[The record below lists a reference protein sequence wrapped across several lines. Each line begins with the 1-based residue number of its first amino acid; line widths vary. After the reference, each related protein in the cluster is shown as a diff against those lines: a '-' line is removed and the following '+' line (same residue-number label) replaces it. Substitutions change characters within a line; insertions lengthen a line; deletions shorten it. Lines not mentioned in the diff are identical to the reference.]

1 MFDSKYIENE
11 LEKINKNLSKQIR
24 IYIFG
29 GGAMSFFDLKTATK
43 DIDVILTSEPEAN
56 ELINSLYR
64 TGYNKIE
71 TKDLVY
77 LNMKTREII
86 ENKDGFIWDIFVGR
100 VCGGL
105 LFSKD
110 MQKRAKPFKNLSNIK
125 TYLASP
131 EDIFIFKAVTSRP
144 RDREDMFSL
153 FSHGLDAGIIRSEI
167 LNQAQLDEDKAWLS
181 YFFVGLDELVNEYN
195 IIFPDYD
202 EFLKLAEEDMLEK
215 LIFELIRKKPRS
227 INDLISILKCEK
239 EEIKPILK
247 DLMSNRKIF
256 LIKEKYRD
264 NSYKTNAK

>member
-1 MFDSKYIENE
+1 MKTFDSNYIENE

-43 DIDVILTSEPEAN
+43 DIDVILISESEAN
-56 ELINSLYR
+56 ELIKSLYK
-64 TGYNKIE
+64 TGYNKIQ

-77 LNMKTREII
+77 INMKTREII
-86 ENKDGFIWDIFVGR
+86 ENKDGFRWDIFVSR

-125 TYLASP
+125 TYLVSP

-181 YFFVGLDELVNEYN
+181 FFFVGLDELVSEYN
-195 IIFPDYD
+195 IIFPEYN
-202 EFLKLAEEDMLEK
+202 EFLKIAEEEMLEQIILK
-215 LIFELIRKKPRS
+215 LIRKKPRS
-227 INDLISILKCEK
+227 INDLLSILKCER
-239 EEIKPILK
+239 EEIRPILK
-247 DLMSNRKIF
+247 DLMSSNKISLF
-256 LIKEKYRD
+256 KEKYRL
-264 NSYKTNAK
+264 Y